1 LWFVFSRDLIGGKGI
16 AQTIAPGDGFSNTF
30 PDAGNSVQ
38 TAKTKPRPM
47 AVLNGLK
54 EHDIHI
60 GFSTYANLLKRC
72 TQSRDLVEGK
82 QVHAHMTQSGLQPNA
97 YLGNILL
104 NMYVSIG
111 SLPDA
116 CQVFEKLVKRDVVT
130 WTSMIVGYAKHGCVE
145 KAFESFCQMQ
155 REGVNPN
162 TITCMSMLKA
172 CASPRSLMWG
182 KQIHAHINAAGFEPD
197 MRLATS
203 LINMYA
209 KCGSIKDAFDAFRQ
223 MQQVMEPDM
232 VTYLSILNACTSPEA
247 LEWGKQVHASIR
259 RSRFDSEVRL
269 KNALIGMYVKCR
281 SRDEAFGVFHELQQ
295 KGVEPDKIS
304 YLSILNACANP
315 AALEQGKQIHGYI
328 KKSGCDSD
336 VSVGNALINM
346 YAKCGGNEEAF
357 AVFRQLQ
364 QGGVSL
370 NRITYICLLKACSG
384 AAALDS
390 GKEVHAHIR
399 RSGFDSDVHVATAL
413 ISMYAQCG
421 GSLEAFEVFKDMQGK
436 GLVPDKVTYISIL
449 NACANP
455 AALEWGK
462 QVHAH
467 VKESGFD
474 SDVRVANALIGM
486 YAKCGASEEAFQVFQ
501 SMREKGVEPD
511 NITYVSILSAL
522 ASPAG
527 LDRGKEVHGH
537 MKKSGFECDVC
548 VGTALINM
556 YAACGCS
563 EEAFNVFHQMERDNV
578 VLDRIAYLSILNAC
592 TRSAALEWG
601 KEVHTHIKK
610 SGLGSDSHVT
620 NALIG
625 MYAKCGATEEAFHV
639 FLDMQGE
646 GLEPDKVTYVSLL
659 NACGSPACLHYGRQV
674 HTHIKKSGLVCDNR
688 LGTAL
693 ITMYAQCG
701 SSEGALE
708 VFRDMQ
714 REGVELDKVVYLS
727 ILSACANPAALKW
740 GREVHVH
747 ATKTGWDS
755 DIRVANALIG
765 MYAKCGASGEAFKV
779 FHNMQREGV
788 ELDAITYISILN
800 ACADPVAL
808 ELGKQV
814 HDQIMRSGFNSNV
827 RIGNALIGMY
837 VKCGSNNGAF
847 DVYKLM
853 QQNCLDVDKITY
865 TSILN
870 ACASPVALEWG
881 KQVHAHIRG
890 SGFESDLW
898 VGTSLISM
906 YVKCGA
912 SDIALEVFHQMQQK
926 GVELNKITY
935 ICALRACANLSAL
948 AEGRELH
955 SSIMEAGLGT
965 DLWVGNALIDMY
977 AKCGSLV
984 AAHEVFDAMHDRD
997 EVSWNTLIGGLAQ
1010 HGCGK
1015 QALEVFEQMKC
1026 AGVQPNE
1033 VTFVG
1038 VLSACSRAGLVD
1050 EGHHYFSSLCETHG
1064 ITPTDAHY
1072 GCMVDL
1078 LGRAGNLNEA
1088 EEFIEKLP
1096 FEAGPAIWGAL
1107 LGACRI
1113 HGNVKLAEH
1122 AGEYCL
1128 KLEPQNAGVY
1138 VLLMHIYAAAGM
1150 WDGVARVRNT
1160 MKERGVNKELGRCWI
1175 EVNKRMHSFVVEDRS
1190 HPQSEVIYA
1199 EVDRLVEQIKQVGY
1213 VPDTRF
1219 VMHDVDEQHKE
1230 KAICYHSEKLAIAY
1244 GLLSTAPGTPI
1255 RIFKNLRVC
1264 TDCHTASKFISKIV
1278 GREIVARDANFF
1290 HHFKDGVCSCG
1301 DYW

>member
-1 LWFVFSRDLIGGKGI
+1 M
-16 AQTIAPGDGFSNTF
+16 QTNCIPYY
-30 PDAGNSVQ
+30 Q
-38 TAKTKPRPM
+38 EAKTKPQPM

-130 WTSMIVGYAKHGCVE
+130 WTSMIVGYSKHGCVE

-182 KQIHAHINAAGFEPD
+182 KQVHAHINAAGFEPD
-197 MRLATS
+197 MRLATA

-223 MQQVMEPDM
+223 MQQE
-232 VTYLSILNACTSPEA
+232 
-247 LEWGKQVHASIR
+247 
-259 RSRFDSEVRL
+259 EVRL
-269 KNALIGMYVKCR
+269 KNALIGMYVKCG

-328 KKSGCDSD
+328 KKSG
-336 VSVGNALINM
+336 
-346 YAKCGGNEEAF
+346 Y
-357 AVFRQLQ
+357 
-364 QGGVSL
+364 
-370 NRITYICLLKACSG
+370 
-384 AAALDS
+384 
-390 GKEVHAHIR
+390 
-399 RSGFDSDVHVATAL
+399 
-413 ISMYAQCG
+413 
-421 GSLEAFEVFKDMQGK
+421 
-436 GLVPDKVTYISIL
+436 
-449 NACANP
+449 
-455 AALEWGK
+455 
-462 QVHAH
+462 
-467 VKESGFD
+467 
-474 SDVRVANALIGM
+474 
-486 YAKCGASEEAFQVFQ
+486 
-501 SMREKGVEPD
+501 
-511 NITYVSILSAL
+511 
-522 ASPAG
+522 
-527 LDRGKEVHGH
+527 
-537 MKKSGFECDVC
+537 
-548 VGTALINM
+548 
-556 YAACGCS
+556 
-563 EEAFNVFHQMERDNV
+563 
-578 VLDRIAYLSILNAC
+578 
-592 TRSAALEWG
+592 
-601 KEVHTHIKK
+601 
-610 SGLGSDSHVT
+610 
-620 NALIG
+620 
-625 MYAKCGATEEAFHV
+625 
-639 FLDMQGE
+639 
-646 GLEPDKVTYVSLL
+646 
-659 NACGSPACLHYGRQV
+659 
-674 HTHIKKSGLVCDNR
+674 
-688 LGTAL
+688 
-693 ITMYAQCG
+693 
-701 SSEGALE
+701 
-708 VFRDMQ
+708 
-714 REGVELDKVVYLS
+714 
-727 ILSACANPAALKW
+727 
-740 GREVHVH
+740 
-747 ATKTGWDS
+747 
-755 DIRVANALIG
+755 
-765 MYAKCGASGEAFKV
+765 
-779 FHNMQREGV
+779 
-788 ELDAITYISILN
+788 
-800 ACADPVAL
+800 
-808 ELGKQV
+808 
-814 HDQIMRSGFNSNV
+814 
-827 RIGNALIGMY
+827 
-837 VKCGSNNGAF
+837 
-847 DVYKLM
+847 
-853 QQNCLDVDKITY
+853 
-865 TSILN
+865 
-870 ACASPVALEWG
+870 
-881 KQVHAHIRG
+881 
-890 SGFESDLW
+890 
-898 VGTSLISM
+898 
-906 YVKCGA
+906 
-912 SDIALEVFHQMQQK
+912 
-926 GVELNKITY
+926 
-935 ICALRACANLSAL
+935 
-948 AEGRELH
+948 
-955 SSIMEAGLGT
+955 
-965 DLWVGNALIDMY
+965 LWVGNALIDMY

-1088 EEFIEKLP
+1088 EEFIKKLP

-1175 EVNKRMHSFVVEDRS
+1175 EVNKRMHSFVVEDRT

-1199 EVDRLVEQIKQVGY
+1199 EVDRLIEQIKEVGY

-1219 VMHDVDEQHKE
+1219 VMHDVDEEHKE